1 MNILF
6 ISLGCDKNLCDSE
19 YMLSKLD
26 KAGHVIVDNE
36 DEADIVV
43 INTCAFI
50 CDAKEESINNILE
63 MAEYKKQGRIKH
75 IIVAGCLSE
84 RYKDDILKEIP
95 EIDAIIGTTAVDKI
109 SEAIENVIDL
119 SVNKEYFMS
128 LNTKAEYEET
138 GRFVTTGGH
147 FAYLKIA
154 EGCDKHCTY
163 CIIPSL
169 RGSYRSVPMERL
181 LSDAKELVKNG
192 VSEIILVAQET
203 TVYGVDLYGKKSLPI
218 LLDELNK
225 IPDLKWIRLLYAY
238 PEEIDLELIRAI
250 KRNEKVL
257 HYIDMPIQHIN
268 DTVLKL
274 MGRRTTGSDIADIIE
289 LLRKHI
295 PDICIRTSLITGFPG
310 ETEEMHKE
318 LLSFIN
324 WAEFDRLGCFTYSPE
339 EGTAAVNL
347 PDQIN
352 EEIKKQRQSEV
363 MELQQEISLDLNE
376 KLVGSI
382 MTAFVEGYIPDEDV
396 YIARTYRDAPG
407 VDGQLFINSDKALNS
422 GDFVKIKI
430 TSAAEYDLIGEL
442 YESA

>member
-1 MNILF
+1 MKVLF

-36 DEADIVV
+36 YDAEIVV

-63 MAEYKKQGRIKH
+63 MAELKKQGKIKH

-84 RYKDDILKEIP
+84 RFKDEMLKEIP
-95 EIDAIIGTTAVDKI
+95 EIDAMIGTTAVDKI
-109 SEAIENVIDL
+109 CEAIENVVD
-119 SVNKEYFMS
+119 SSGNNKFFMP
-128 LNTKAEYEET
+128 LDTKAEYEEI

-154 EGCDKHCTY
+154 EGCDKCCTY

-169 RGSYRSVPMERL
+169 RGKYRSVPMERL

-192 VSEIILVAQET
+192 VSELILVAQET
-203 TVYGVDLYGKKSLPI
+203 TVYGKDLYGKKSLPV

-238 PEEIDLELIRAI
+238 PEEIDLELINAI

-274 MGRRTTGSDIADIIE
+274 MGRRTTGSHIADIIE
-289 LLRKHI
+289 LLREHI

-310 ETEEMHKE
+310 ETEKMHEE

-324 WAEFDRLGCFTYSPE
+324 WAEFDRLGCFTFSPE

-347 PDQIN
+347 PDQID
-352 EEIKKQRQSEV
+352 EEVKKQRQAEI
-363 MELQQEISLDLNE
+363 MELQQEISYEINE
-376 KLVGSI
+376 RLVGSI
-382 MTAFVEGYIPDEDV
+382 MTAFVEGYIPEEDI
-396 YIARTYRDAPG
+396 YIARTFKDAPG

-422 GDFVKIKI
+422 GDFVSVKI
-430 TSAAEYDLIGEL
+430 TAAAEYDLIGEL
-442 YESA
+442 YESS